1 MLQECGVT
9 KMPIIS
15 VIMTVY
21 NTDKKYFSE
30 AIDSIL
36 HQTYTDFE
44 FLIIDDGSSFDYSDL
59 TSITSDKRI
68 IYFKLSK
75 NVGIANA
82 RNFAIE
88 KAKGEFIA
96 FLDSDDVAFPERL
109 AHQINFF
116 ENNPGID
123 CVGSSYLI
131 IPEGRLCHN
140 PEKHNDIVLHLLL
153 TGCPFLHSSVMLRK
167 KIIAENKVLYKANYV
182 PAEDYAFWLDLIG
195 LCNFANIDETLVKFL
210 ENIVYYAL
218 LTVVI
223 IAALNKLGIATTSFL
238 AILGAAGLAVG
249 LALKDSLG
257 NFASGVMIVLFKPF
271 KVGDSVVAAGVS
283 GTVTEVTIFNTVFLT
298 ADNQKIIVPNS
309 SITSGSITN
318 VNANNTRRVDIV
330 VAISYEDSIKNA
342 KDVLTNIINSNPK
355 VLKDKGFG
363 ISVTD
368 LAETSVK
375 LGVNVWAK
383 SSDYGSLKAELLEEI
398 KIKFDEVGITI
409 PYSKNVYQ
417 QIKN

>member
-1 MLQECGVT
+1 M
-9 KMPIIS
+9 S
-15 VIMTVY
+15 
-21 NTDKKYFSE
+21 
-30 AIDSIL
+30 
-36 HQTYTDFE
+36 
-44 FLIIDDGSSFDYSDL
+44 
-59 TSITSDKRI
+59 
-68 IYFKLSK
+68 
-75 NVGIANA
+75 
-82 RNFAIE
+82 IE
-88 KAKGEFIA
+88 KNIEKVVDQNVEQITRDFKSFIPDNIVDIA
-96 FLDSDDVAFPERL
+96 IGYSISFVFALL
-109 AHQINFF
+109 IFF
-116 ENNPGID
+116 IGKWI
-123 CVGSSYLI
+123 S
-131 IPEGRLCHN
+131 
-140 PEKHNDIVLHLLL
+140 K
-153 TGCPFLHSSVMLRK
+153 SVVKILGKALRK
-167 KIIAENKVLYKANYV
+167 VGGV
-182 PAEDYAFWLDLIG
+182 
-195 LCNFANIDETLVKFL
+195 DETLVKFL

-271 KVGDSVVAAGVS
+271 KAGDSVVAGGVS

-330 VAISYEDSIKNA
+330 VAISYEYSIKNA

-355 VLKDKGFG
+355 VLKEKGFG

>member
-1 MLQECGVT
+1 M
-9 KMPIIS
+9 S
-15 VIMTVY
+15 
-21 NTDKKYFSE
+21 
-30 AIDSIL
+30 
-36 HQTYTDFE
+36 
-44 FLIIDDGSSFDYSDL
+44 
-59 TSITSDKRI
+59 
-68 IYFKLSK
+68 
-75 NVGIANA
+75 
-82 RNFAIE
+82 IE
-88 KAKGEFIA
+88 KNIEKVVDQNVEQITRDFKSFIPDNIVDIA
-96 FLDSDDVAFPERL
+96 IGYSISFVFALL
-109 AHQINFF
+109 IFF
-116 ENNPGID
+116 IGKWI
-123 CVGSSYLI
+123 S
-131 IPEGRLCHN
+131 
-140 PEKHNDIVLHLLL
+140 K
-153 TGCPFLHSSVMLRK
+153 SVVKILGKALRK
-167 KIIAENKVLYKANYV
+167 VGGV
-182 PAEDYAFWLDLIG
+182 
-195 LCNFANIDETLVKFL
+195 DETLVKFL

-271 KVGDSVVAAGVS
+271 KAGDSVVAGGVS

-330 VAISYEDSIKNA
+330 VAISYEDNIKNV
-342 KDVLTNIINSNPK
+342 KEVLTNIINSNPK
-355 VLKDKGFG
+355 VLQEKGFG

-409 PYSKNVYQ
+409 PYPKNVYQ

>member
-1 MLQECGVT
+1 M
-9 KMPIIS
+9 S
-15 VIMTVY
+15 
-21 NTDKKYFSE
+21 
-30 AIDSIL
+30 
-36 HQTYTDFE
+36 
-44 FLIIDDGSSFDYSDL
+44 
-59 TSITSDKRI
+59 
-68 IYFKLSK
+68 
-75 NVGIANA
+75 
-82 RNFAIE
+82 IE
-88 KAKGEFIA
+88 KNIEKVVDQNVEQITRDFKSFIPDNIVEIA
-96 FLDSDDVAFPERL
+96 IGYSISFVFALL
-109 AHQINFF
+109 IFF
-116 ENNPGID
+116 IGKWI
-123 CVGSSYLI
+123 S
-131 IPEGRLCHN
+131 
-140 PEKHNDIVLHLLL
+140 K
-153 TGCPFLHSSVMLRK
+153 SVVKILGKALRK
-167 KIIAENKVLYKANYV
+167 VGGV
-182 PAEDYAFWLDLIG
+182 
-195 LCNFANIDETLVKFL
+195 DETLVKFL

-271 KVGDSVVAAGVS
+271 KAGDSVVAGGVS

-330 VAISYEDSIKNA
+330 VAISYEDNIKNA

>member
-1 MLQECGVT
+1 M
-9 KMPIIS
+9 S
-15 VIMTVY
+15 
-21 NTDKKYFSE
+21 
-30 AIDSIL
+30 
-36 HQTYTDFE
+36 
-44 FLIIDDGSSFDYSDL
+44 
-59 TSITSDKRI
+59 
-68 IYFKLSK
+68 
-75 NVGIANA
+75 
-82 RNFAIE
+82 IE
-88 KAKGEFIA
+88 KNIEKVVDQNVEQITRDFKSFIPDNIVEIA
-96 FLDSDDVAFPERL
+96 IGYSISFVFALL
-109 AHQINFF
+109 IFF
-116 ENNPGID
+116 IGKWI
-123 CVGSSYLI
+123 S
-131 IPEGRLCHN
+131 
-140 PEKHNDIVLHLLL
+140 K
-153 TGCPFLHSSVMLRK
+153 SVVKILGKALRK
-167 KIIAENKVLYKANYV
+167 VGGV
-182 PAEDYAFWLDLIG
+182 
-195 LCNFANIDETLVKFL
+195 DETLVKFL

-271 KVGDSVVAAGVS
+271 KAGDSVVAGGVS

-330 VAISYEDSIKNA
+330 VAISYEDNIKNV
-342 KDVLTNIINSNPK
+342 KEVLTNIINSNPK

>member
-1 MLQECGVT
+1 M
-9 KMPIIS
+9 S
-15 VIMTVY
+15 
-21 NTDKKYFSE
+21 
-30 AIDSIL
+30 
-36 HQTYTDFE
+36 
-44 FLIIDDGSSFDYSDL
+44 
-59 TSITSDKRI
+59 
-68 IYFKLSK
+68 
-75 NVGIANA
+75 
-82 RNFAIE
+82 IE
-88 KAKGEFIA
+88 KNIEKVVDQNVEQITRDFKSFIPDNIVEIA
-96 FLDSDDVAFPERL
+96 IGYSISFVFALL
-109 AHQINFF
+109 IFF
-116 ENNPGID
+116 FFFWI
-123 CVGSSYLI
+123 S
-131 IPEGRLCHN
+131 
-140 PEKHNDIVLHLLL
+140 K
-153 TGCPFLHSSVMLRK
+153 SVVKILGKALRK
-167 KIIAENKVLYKANYV
+167 VGGV
-182 PAEDYAFWLDLIG
+182 
-195 LCNFANIDETLVKFL
+195 DETLVKFL

-271 KVGDSVVAAGVS
+271 KAGDSVVAGGVS

>member
-1 MLQECGVT
+1 M
-9 KMPIIS
+9 S
-15 VIMTVY
+15 
-21 NTDKKYFSE
+21 
-30 AIDSIL
+30 
-36 HQTYTDFE
+36 
-44 FLIIDDGSSFDYSDL
+44 
-59 TSITSDKRI
+59 
-68 IYFKLSK
+68 
-75 NVGIANA
+75 
-82 RNFAIE
+82 IE
-88 KAKGEFIA
+88 KNIEKVVDQNVEQITRDFKSFIPDNIVDIA
-96 FLDSDDVAFPERL
+96 IGYSISFVFALL
-109 AHQINFF
+109 IFF
-116 ENNPGID
+116 IGKWI
-123 CVGSSYLI
+123 S
-131 IPEGRLCHN
+131 
-140 PEKHNDIVLHLLL
+140 K
-153 TGCPFLHSSVMLRK
+153 SVVKILGKALRK
-167 KIIAENKVLYKANYV
+167 VGGV
-182 PAEDYAFWLDLIG
+182 
-195 LCNFANIDETLVKFL
+195 DETLVKFL

-271 KVGDSVVAAGVS
+271 KAGDSVVAGGVS

-398 KIKFDEVGITI
+398 KMQFDEVGITI

>member
-1 MLQECGVT
+1 M
-9 KMPIIS
+9 S
-15 VIMTVY
+15 
-21 NTDKKYFSE
+21 
-30 AIDSIL
+30 
-36 HQTYTDFE
+36 
-44 FLIIDDGSSFDYSDL
+44 
-59 TSITSDKRI
+59 
-68 IYFKLSK
+68 
-75 NVGIANA
+75 
-82 RNFAIE
+82 IE
-88 KAKGEFIA
+88 KNIEKVVDQNVEQITRDFKSFIPDNIVEIA
-96 FLDSDDVAFPERL
+96 IGYSISFVFALL
-109 AHQINFF
+109 IFF
-116 ENNPGID
+116 IGKWI
-123 CVGSSYLI
+123 S
-131 IPEGRLCHN
+131 
-140 PEKHNDIVLHLLL
+140 K
-153 TGCPFLHSSVMLRK
+153 SVVKILGKALRK
-167 KIIAENKVLYKANYV
+167 VGGV
-182 PAEDYAFWLDLIG
+182 
-195 LCNFANIDETLVKFL
+195 DETLVKFL

-271 KVGDSVVAAGVS
+271 KAGDSVVVGGVS

>member
-1 MLQECGVT
+1 M
-9 KMPIIS
+9 S
-15 VIMTVY
+15 
-21 NTDKKYFSE
+21 
-30 AIDSIL
+30 
-36 HQTYTDFE
+36 
-44 FLIIDDGSSFDYSDL
+44 
-59 TSITSDKRI
+59 
-68 IYFKLSK
+68 
-75 NVGIANA
+75 
-82 RNFAIE
+82 IE
-88 KAKGEFIA
+88 KNIEKVVDQNVEQITRDFKSFIPDNIVDIA
-96 FLDSDDVAFPERL
+96 IGYSISFVFALL
-109 AHQINFF
+109 IFF
-116 ENNPGID
+116 IGKWI
-123 CVGSSYLI
+123 S
-131 IPEGRLCHN
+131 
-140 PEKHNDIVLHLLL
+140 K
-153 TGCPFLHSSVMLRK
+153 SVVKILGKALRK
-167 KIIAENKVLYKANYV
+167 VGGV
-182 PAEDYAFWLDLIG
+182 
-195 LCNFANIDETLVKFL
+195 DETLVKFL

-271 KVGDSVVAAGVS
+271 RVGDFVTAGGVS

>member
-1 MLQECGVT
+1 M
-9 KMPIIS
+9 S
-15 VIMTVY
+15 
-21 NTDKKYFSE
+21 
-30 AIDSIL
+30 
-36 HQTYTDFE
+36 
-44 FLIIDDGSSFDYSDL
+44 
-59 TSITSDKRI
+59 
-68 IYFKLSK
+68 
-75 NVGIANA
+75 
-82 RNFAIE
+82 IE
-88 KAKGEFIA
+88 KNIEKVVDQNVEQITRDFKSFIPDNIVDIA
-96 FLDSDDVAFPERL
+96 IGYSISFVFALL
-109 AHQINFF
+109 IFF
-116 ENNPGID
+116 IGKWI
-123 CVGSSYLI
+123 S
-131 IPEGRLCHN
+131 
-140 PEKHNDIVLHLLL
+140 K
-153 TGCPFLHSSVMLRK
+153 SVVKILGKALRK
-167 KIIAENKVLYKANYV
+167 V
-182 PAEDYAFWLDLIG
+182 G
-195 LCNFANIDETLVKFL
+195 GIDETLVKFL

-271 KVGDSVVAAGVS
+271 KAGDSVVAGGVS

-398 KIKFDEVGITI
+398 KTKFDEVGITI
-409 PYSKNVYQ
+409 PYPKNVYQ

>member
-1 MLQECGVT
+1 M
-9 KMPIIS
+9 S
-15 VIMTVY
+15 
-21 NTDKKYFSE
+21 
-30 AIDSIL
+30 
-36 HQTYTDFE
+36 
-44 FLIIDDGSSFDYSDL
+44 
-59 TSITSDKRI
+59 
-68 IYFKLSK
+68 
-75 NVGIANA
+75 
-82 RNFAIE
+82 IE
-88 KAKGEFIA
+88 KNIEKVVDQNVEQITRDFKSFIPDNIVDIA
-96 FLDSDDVAFPERL
+96 IGYSISFVFALL
-109 AHQINFF
+109 IFF
-116 ENNPGID
+116 IGKWI
-123 CVGSSYLI
+123 S
-131 IPEGRLCHN
+131 
-140 PEKHNDIVLHLLL
+140 K
-153 TGCPFLHSSVMLRK
+153 SVVKILGKALRK
-167 KIIAENKVLYKANYV
+167 VGGV
-182 PAEDYAFWLDLIG
+182 
-195 LCNFANIDETLVKFL
+195 DETLVKFL

-271 KVGDSVVAAGVS
+271 KAGDSVVAGGVS

-330 VAISYEDSIKNA
+330 VAISYEDNIKNV
-342 KDVLTNIINSNPK
+342 KEVLTNIINSNPK

-375 LGVNVWAK
+375 LGVNAWAK

>member
-1 MLQECGVT
+1 M
-9 KMPIIS
+9 S
-15 VIMTVY
+15 
-21 NTDKKYFSE
+21 
-30 AIDSIL
+30 
-36 HQTYTDFE
+36 
-44 FLIIDDGSSFDYSDL
+44 
-59 TSITSDKRI
+59 
-68 IYFKLSK
+68 
-75 NVGIANA
+75 
-82 RNFAIE
+82 IE
-88 KAKGEFIA
+88 KNIEKVVDQNVEQITRDFKSFIPDNIVDIA
-96 FLDSDDVAFPERL
+96 IGYSISFVFALL
-109 AHQINFF
+109 IFF
-116 ENNPGID
+116 IGKWI
-123 CVGSSYLI
+123 S
-131 IPEGRLCHN
+131 
-140 PEKHNDIVLHLLL
+140 K
-153 TGCPFLHSSVMLRK
+153 SVVKILGKALRK
-167 KIIAENKVLYKANYV
+167 VGGV
-182 PAEDYAFWLDLIG
+182 
-195 LCNFANIDETLVKFL
+195 DETLVKFL

-271 KVGDSVVAAGVS
+271 KAGDSVVAGGVS

-355 VLKDKGFG
+355 VLKEKGFG

-409 PYSKNVYQ
+409 PYPKNVYQ

>member
-1 MLQECGVT
+1 M
-9 KMPIIS
+9 S
-15 VIMTVY
+15 
-21 NTDKKYFSE
+21 
-30 AIDSIL
+30 
-36 HQTYTDFE
+36 
-44 FLIIDDGSSFDYSDL
+44 
-59 TSITSDKRI
+59 
-68 IYFKLSK
+68 
-75 NVGIANA
+75 
-82 RNFAIE
+82 IE
-88 KAKGEFIA
+88 KNIEKVVDQNVEQITRDFKSFIPDNIVEIA
-96 FLDSDDVAFPERL
+96 IGYSISFVFALL
-109 AHQINFF
+109 IFF
-116 ENNPGID
+116 IGKWI
-123 CVGSSYLI
+123 S
-131 IPEGRLCHN
+131 
-140 PEKHNDIVLHLLL
+140 K
-153 TGCPFLHSSVMLRK
+153 SVVKILGKALRK
-167 KIIAENKVLYKANYV
+167 VGGV
-182 PAEDYAFWLDLIG
+182 
-195 LCNFANIDETLVKFL
+195 DETLVKFL

-271 KVGDSVVAAGVS
+271 KAGDSVVAGGVS

-318 VNANNTRRVDIV
+318 VNTNNTRRVDIV

>member
-1 MLQECGVT
+1 M
-9 KMPIIS
+9 S
-15 VIMTVY
+15 
-21 NTDKKYFSE
+21 
-30 AIDSIL
+30 
-36 HQTYTDFE
+36 
-44 FLIIDDGSSFDYSDL
+44 
-59 TSITSDKRI
+59 
-68 IYFKLSK
+68 
-75 NVGIANA
+75 
-82 RNFAIE
+82 IE
-88 KAKGEFIA
+88 KNIEKVVDQNVEQITRDFKSFIPDNIVEIA
-96 FLDSDDVAFPERL
+96 IGYSISFVFALL
-109 AHQINFF
+109 IFF
-116 ENNPGID
+116 IGKWI
-123 CVGSSYLI
+123 S
-131 IPEGRLCHN
+131 
-140 PEKHNDIVLHLLL
+140 K
-153 TGCPFLHSSVMLRK
+153 SVVKILGKALRK
-167 KIIAENKVLYKANYV
+167 VGGV
-182 PAEDYAFWLDLIG
+182 
-195 LCNFANIDETLVKFL
+195 DETLVKFL
-210 ENIVYYAL
+210 ESIVYYAL

-271 KVGDSVVAAGVS
+271 KAGDSVVAGGVS

>member
-1 MLQECGVT
+1 M
-9 KMPIIS
+9 S
-15 VIMTVY
+15 
-21 NTDKKYFSE
+21 
-30 AIDSIL
+30 
-36 HQTYTDFE
+36 
-44 FLIIDDGSSFDYSDL
+44 
-59 TSITSDKRI
+59 
-68 IYFKLSK
+68 
-75 NVGIANA
+75 
-82 RNFAIE
+82 IE
-88 KAKGEFIA
+88 KNIEKVVDQNVEQITRDFKSFIPDNIVDIA
-96 FLDSDDVAFPERL
+96 IGYSISFVFALL
-109 AHQINFF
+109 IFF
-116 ENNPGID
+116 IGKWI
-123 CVGSSYLI
+123 S
-131 IPEGRLCHN
+131 
-140 PEKHNDIVLHLLL
+140 K
-153 TGCPFLHSSVMLRK
+153 SVVKILGKALRK
-167 KIIAENKVLYKANYV
+167 VGGV
-182 PAEDYAFWLDLIG
+182 
-195 LCNFANIDETLVKFL
+195 DETLVKFL

-271 KVGDSVVAAGVS
+271 KAGDSVFAGGVS

-318 VNANNTRRVDIV
+318 INANDTRRVDIV

>member
-1 MLQECGVT
+1 M
-9 KMPIIS
+9 S
-15 VIMTVY
+15 
-21 NTDKKYFSE
+21 
-30 AIDSIL
+30 
-36 HQTYTDFE
+36 
-44 FLIIDDGSSFDYSDL
+44 
-59 TSITSDKRI
+59 
-68 IYFKLSK
+68 
-75 NVGIANA
+75 
-82 RNFAIE
+82 IE
-88 KAKGEFIA
+88 KNIEKVVDQNVEQITRDFKSFIPDNIVEIA
-96 FLDSDDVAFPERL
+96 IGYSISFVFALL
-109 AHQINFF
+109 IFF
-116 ENNPGID
+116 IGKWI
-123 CVGSSYLI
+123 S
-131 IPEGRLCHN
+131 
-140 PEKHNDIVLHLLL
+140 K
-153 TGCPFLHSSVMLRK
+153 SVVKILGKALRK
-167 KIIAENKVLYKANYV
+167 VGGV
-182 PAEDYAFWLDLIG
+182 
-195 LCNFANIDETLVKFL
+195 DETLVKFL

-271 KVGDSVVAAGVS
+271 KAGDSVVAGGVS

-330 VAISYEDSIKNA
+330 VAISYEDNIKNV
-342 KDVLTNIINSNPK
+342 KEVLTNIINSNPK

-375 LGVNVWAK
+375 LGVNVWTK

>member
-1 MLQECGVT
+1 M
-9 KMPIIS
+9 S
-15 VIMTVY
+15 
-21 NTDKKYFSE
+21 
-30 AIDSIL
+30 
-36 HQTYTDFE
+36 
-44 FLIIDDGSSFDYSDL
+44 
-59 TSITSDKRI
+59 
-68 IYFKLSK
+68 
-75 NVGIANA
+75 
-82 RNFAIE
+82 IE
-88 KAKGEFIA
+88 KNIEKVVDQNVEQITRDFKSFIPDNIVDIA
-96 FLDSDDVAFPERL
+96 IGYSISFVFALL
-109 AHQINFF
+109 IFF
-116 ENNPGID
+116 IGKWI
-123 CVGSSYLI
+123 S
-131 IPEGRLCHN
+131 
-140 PEKHNDIVLHLLL
+140 K
-153 TGCPFLHSSVMLRK
+153 SVVKILGKALRK
-167 KIIAENKVLYKANYV
+167 VGGV
-182 PAEDYAFWLDLIG
+182 
-195 LCNFANIDETLVKFL
+195 DETLVKFL

-271 KVGDSVVAAGVS
+271 KAGDSVVAGGVS

-398 KIKFDEVGITI
+398 KVKFDEVGITI

>member
-1 MLQECGVT
+1 M
-9 KMPIIS
+9 S
-15 VIMTVY
+15 
-21 NTDKKYFSE
+21 
-30 AIDSIL
+30 
-36 HQTYTDFE
+36 
-44 FLIIDDGSSFDYSDL
+44 
-59 TSITSDKRI
+59 
-68 IYFKLSK
+68 
-75 NVGIANA
+75 
-82 RNFAIE
+82 IE
-88 KAKGEFIA
+88 KNIEKVVDQNVEQITRDFQSFIPDNIVDIA
-96 FLDSDDVAFPERL
+96 IGYSISFVFALL
-109 AHQINFF
+109 IFF
-116 ENNPGID
+116 IGKWI
-123 CVGSSYLI
+123 S
-131 IPEGRLCHN
+131 
-140 PEKHNDIVLHLLL
+140 K
-153 TGCPFLHSSVMLRK
+153 SVVKILGKALRK
-167 KIIAENKVLYKANYV
+167 VGGV
-182 PAEDYAFWLDLIG
+182 
-195 LCNFANIDETLVKFL
+195 DETLVKFL

-249 LALKDSLG
+249 LAFKDSLG

-271 KVGDSVVAAGVS
+271 KDGDSVVAAGVS

-318 VNANNTRRVDIV
+318 VNANDTRRVDIV

>member
-1 MLQECGVT
+1 M
-9 KMPIIS
+9 S
-15 VIMTVY
+15 
-21 NTDKKYFSE
+21 
-30 AIDSIL
+30 
-36 HQTYTDFE
+36 
-44 FLIIDDGSSFDYSDL
+44 
-59 TSITSDKRI
+59 
-68 IYFKLSK
+68 
-75 NVGIANA
+75 
-82 RNFAIE
+82 IE
-88 KAKGEFIA
+88 KNIEKVVDQNVEQITRDFKSFIPDNIVEIA
-96 FLDSDDVAFPERL
+96 IGYSISFVFALL
-109 AHQINFF
+109 IFF
-116 ENNPGID
+116 IGKWI
-123 CVGSSYLI
+123 S
-131 IPEGRLCHN
+131 
-140 PEKHNDIVLHLLL
+140 K
-153 TGCPFLHSSVMLRK
+153 SVVKILGKALRK
-167 KIIAENKVLYKANYV
+167 VGGV
-182 PAEDYAFWLDLIG
+182 
-195 LCNFANIDETLVKFL
+195 DETLVKFL

-271 KVGDSVVAAGVS
+271 KAGDSVVAGGVS

-383 SSDYGSLKAELLEEI
+383 SSDYGFLKAELLEEI

>member
-1 MLQECGVT
+1 M
-9 KMPIIS
+9 S
-15 VIMTVY
+15 
-21 NTDKKYFSE
+21 
-30 AIDSIL
+30 
-36 HQTYTDFE
+36 
-44 FLIIDDGSSFDYSDL
+44 
-59 TSITSDKRI
+59 
-68 IYFKLSK
+68 
-75 NVGIANA
+75 
-82 RNFAIE
+82 IE
-88 KAKGEFIA
+88 KNIEKVVDQNVEQITRDFKSFIPDNIVDIA
-96 FLDSDDVAFPERL
+96 IGYSISFVFALL
-109 AHQINFF
+109 IFF
-116 ENNPGID
+116 IGKWI
-123 CVGSSYLI
+123 S
-131 IPEGRLCHN
+131 
-140 PEKHNDIVLHLLL
+140 K
-153 TGCPFLHSSVMLRK
+153 SVVKILGKALRK
-167 KIIAENKVLYKANYV
+167 VGGV
-182 PAEDYAFWLDLIG
+182 
-195 LCNFANIDETLVKFL
+195 DETLVKFL

-271 KVGDSVVAAGVS
+271 KAGDSVVAGGVS

-330 VAISYEDSIKNA
+330 VAISYEDNIKNV
-342 KDVLTNIINSNPK
+342 KEVLTNIINSNPK
-355 VLKDKGFG
+355 VIQEKGFG

>member
-1 MLQECGVT
+1 M
-9 KMPIIS
+9 S
-15 VIMTVY
+15 
-21 NTDKKYFSE
+21 
-30 AIDSIL
+30 
-36 HQTYTDFE
+36 
-44 FLIIDDGSSFDYSDL
+44 
-59 TSITSDKRI
+59 
-68 IYFKLSK
+68 
-75 NVGIANA
+75 
-82 RNFAIE
+82 IE
-88 KAKGEFIA
+88 KNIEKVVDQNVEQITRDFKSFIPDNIVEIA
-96 FLDSDDVAFPERL
+96 IGYSISFVFALL
-109 AHQINFF
+109 IFF
-116 ENNPGID
+116 IGKWI
-123 CVGSSYLI
+123 S
-131 IPEGRLCHN
+131 
-140 PEKHNDIVLHLLL
+140 K
-153 TGCPFLHSSVMLRK
+153 SVVNILGKALRK
-167 KIIAENKVLYKANYV
+167 VGGV
-182 PAEDYAFWLDLIG
+182 
-195 LCNFANIDETLVKFL
+195 DETLVKFL

-271 KVGDSVVAAGVS
+271 KAGDSVVAGGVS

-318 VNANNTRRVDIV
+318 VNANDTRRVDIV

>member
-1 MLQECGVT
+1 M
-9 KMPIIS
+9 S
-15 VIMTVY
+15 
-21 NTDKKYFSE
+21 
-30 AIDSIL
+30 
-36 HQTYTDFE
+36 
-44 FLIIDDGSSFDYSDL
+44 
-59 TSITSDKRI
+59 
-68 IYFKLSK
+68 
-75 NVGIANA
+75 
-82 RNFAIE
+82 IE
-88 KAKGEFIA
+88 KNIEKVVDQNVEQITRDFKSFIPDNIVEIA
-96 FLDSDDVAFPERL
+96 IGYSISFVFALL
-109 AHQINFF
+109 IFF
-116 ENNPGID
+116 IGKWI
-123 CVGSSYLI
+123 S
-131 IPEGRLCHN
+131 
-140 PEKHNDIVLHLLL
+140 K
-153 TGCPFLHSSVMLRK
+153 SVVKILGKALRK
-167 KIIAENKVLYKANYV
+167 VGGV
-182 PAEDYAFWLDLIG
+182 
-195 LCNFANIDETLVKFL
+195 DETLVKFL

-271 KVGDSVVAAGVS
+271 KAGDSVVAGGVS

-330 VAISYEDSIKNA
+330 VAISYEDNIKNV
-342 KDVLTNIINSNPK
+342 KEVLTNIINSNPK
-355 VLKDKGFG
+355 VLQEKGFG

-383 SSDYGSLKAELLEEI
+383 SSDCGSLKAELLEEI
-398 KIKFDEVGITI
+398 KIKFDEFGITI
-409 PYSKNVYQ
+409 PYFKNAYQ

>member
-1 MLQECGVT
+1 M
-9 KMPIIS
+9 S
-15 VIMTVY
+15 
-21 NTDKKYFSE
+21 
-30 AIDSIL
+30 
-36 HQTYTDFE
+36 
-44 FLIIDDGSSFDYSDL
+44 
-59 TSITSDKRI
+59 
-68 IYFKLSK
+68 
-75 NVGIANA
+75 
-82 RNFAIE
+82 IE
-88 KAKGEFIA
+88 KNIEKVVDQNVEQITRDFKSFIPDNIVEIA
-96 FLDSDDVAFPERL
+96 IGYSISFVFALL
-109 AHQINFF
+109 IFF
-116 ENNPGID
+116 IGKWI
-123 CVGSSYLI
+123 S
-131 IPEGRLCHN
+131 
-140 PEKHNDIVLHLLL
+140 K
-153 TGCPFLHSSVMLRK
+153 SVVKILGKALRK
-167 KIIAENKVLYKANYV
+167 VGGV
-182 PAEDYAFWLDLIG
+182 
-195 LCNFANIDETLVKFL
+195 DETLVKFL

-271 KVGDSVVAAGVS
+271 KVGDSVVVGGVS
-283 GTVTEVTIFNTVFLT
+283 GTVTEVAIFNTVFLT

>member
-1 MLQECGVT
+1 M
-9 KMPIIS
+9 S
-15 VIMTVY
+15 
-21 NTDKKYFSE
+21 
-30 AIDSIL
+30 
-36 HQTYTDFE
+36 
-44 FLIIDDGSSFDYSDL
+44 
-59 TSITSDKRI
+59 
-68 IYFKLSK
+68 
-75 NVGIANA
+75 
-82 RNFAIE
+82 IE
-88 KAKGEFIA
+88 KNIEKVVDQNVEQITRDFKSFIPDNIVEIA
-96 FLDSDDVAFPERL
+96 IGYSISFVFALL
-109 AHQINFF
+109 IFF
-116 ENNPGID
+116 IGKWI
-123 CVGSSYLI
+123 S
-131 IPEGRLCHN
+131 
-140 PEKHNDIVLHLLL
+140 K
-153 TGCPFLHSSVMLRK
+153 SVVKILGKALRK
-167 KIIAENKVLYKANYV
+167 VGGV
-182 PAEDYAFWLDLIG
+182 
-195 LCNFANIDETLVKFL
+195 DETLVKFL

-271 KVGDSVVAAGVS
+271 KAGDSVVAGGVS

-375 LGVNVWAK
+375 LGVNVWTK

>member
-1 MLQECGVT
+1 M
-9 KMPIIS
+9 S
-15 VIMTVY
+15 
-21 NTDKKYFSE
+21 
-30 AIDSIL
+30 
-36 HQTYTDFE
+36 
-44 FLIIDDGSSFDYSDL
+44 
-59 TSITSDKRI
+59 
-68 IYFKLSK
+68 
-75 NVGIANA
+75 
-82 RNFAIE
+82 IE
-88 KAKGEFIA
+88 KNIEKVVDQNVEQITRDFKSFIPDNIVDIA
-96 FLDSDDVAFPERL
+96 IGYSISFVFALL
-109 AHQINFF
+109 IFF
-116 ENNPGID
+116 IGKWI
-123 CVGSSYLI
+123 S
-131 IPEGRLCHN
+131 
-140 PEKHNDIVLHLLL
+140 K
-153 TGCPFLHSSVMLRK
+153 SVVKILGKALRK
-167 KIIAENKVLYKANYV
+167 VGGV
-182 PAEDYAFWLDLIG
+182 
-195 LCNFANIDETLVKFL
+195 DETLVKFL

-271 KVGDSVVAAGVS
+271 KAGDSVVAGGVS

-409 PYSKNVYQ
+409 PYSKNVYH

>member
-1 MLQECGVT
+1 M
-9 KMPIIS
+9 S
-15 VIMTVY
+15 
-21 NTDKKYFSE
+21 
-30 AIDSIL
+30 
-36 HQTYTDFE
+36 
-44 FLIIDDGSSFDYSDL
+44 
-59 TSITSDKRI
+59 
-68 IYFKLSK
+68 
-75 NVGIANA
+75 
-82 RNFAIE
+82 IE
-88 KAKGEFIA
+88 KNIEKVVDQNVEQITRDFKSFIPDNIVEIA
-96 FLDSDDVAFPERL
+96 IGYSISFVFALL
-109 AHQINFF
+109 IFF
-116 ENNPGID
+116 IGKWI
-123 CVGSSYLI
+123 S
-131 IPEGRLCHN
+131 
-140 PEKHNDIVLHLLL
+140 K
-153 TGCPFLHSSVMLRK
+153 SVVKILGKALRK
-167 KIIAENKVLYKANYV
+167 VGGV
-182 PAEDYAFWLDLIG
+182 
-195 LCNFANIDETLVKFL
+195 DETLVKFL

-271 KVGDSVVAAGVS
+271 KAGDSVVAGGVS

-318 VNANNTRRVDIV
+318 VNANDTRRVDIV
-330 VAISYEDSIKNA
+330 VAIYYEDSIKNA

>member
-1 MLQECGVT
+1 M
-9 KMPIIS
+9 S
-15 VIMTVY
+15 
-21 NTDKKYFSE
+21 
-30 AIDSIL
+30 
-36 HQTYTDFE
+36 
-44 FLIIDDGSSFDYSDL
+44 
-59 TSITSDKRI
+59 
-68 IYFKLSK
+68 
-75 NVGIANA
+75 
-82 RNFAIE
+82 IE
-88 KAKGEFIA
+88 KNIDKVVDQNVEQITRDFKSFIPDNIVEIA
-96 FLDSDDVAFPERL
+96 IGYSISFVFALL
-109 AHQINFF
+109 IFF
-116 ENNPGID
+116 IGKWI
-123 CVGSSYLI
+123 S
-131 IPEGRLCHN
+131 
-140 PEKHNDIVLHLLL
+140 K
-153 TGCPFLHSSVMLRK
+153 SVVKILGKALRK
-167 KIIAENKVLYKANYV
+167 VGGV
-182 PAEDYAFWLDLIG
+182 
-195 LCNFANIDETLVKFL
+195 DETLVKFL

-271 KVGDSVVAAGVS
+271 KAGDSVVAGGVS

>member
-1 MLQECGVT
+1 M
-9 KMPIIS
+9 S
-15 VIMTVY
+15 
-21 NTDKKYFSE
+21 
-30 AIDSIL
+30 
-36 HQTYTDFE
+36 
-44 FLIIDDGSSFDYSDL
+44 
-59 TSITSDKRI
+59 
-68 IYFKLSK
+68 
-75 NVGIANA
+75 
-82 RNFAIE
+82 IE
-88 KAKGEFIA
+88 KNIEKVVDQNVEQITRDFKSFIPDNIVEIA
-96 FLDSDDVAFPERL
+96 IGYSISFVFALL
-109 AHQINFF
+109 IFF
-116 ENNPGID
+116 IGKWI
-123 CVGSSYLI
+123 S
-131 IPEGRLCHN
+131 
-140 PEKHNDIVLHLLL
+140 K
-153 TGCPFLHSSVMLRK
+153 SVVKILGKALRK
-167 KIIAENKVLYKANYV
+167 VGGV
-182 PAEDYAFWLDLIG
+182 
-195 LCNFANIDETLVKFL
+195 DETLVKFL
-210 ENIVYYAL
+210 ENIVCYAL

-271 KVGDSVVAAGVS
+271 KAGDSVVAGGVS

>member
-1 MLQECGVT
+1 M
-9 KMPIIS
+9 S
-15 VIMTVY
+15 
-21 NTDKKYFSE
+21 
-30 AIDSIL
+30 
-36 HQTYTDFE
+36 
-44 FLIIDDGSSFDYSDL
+44 
-59 TSITSDKRI
+59 
-68 IYFKLSK
+68 
-75 NVGIANA
+75 
-82 RNFAIE
+82 IE
-88 KAKGEFIA
+88 KNIEKVVDQNVEQITRDFKSFIPDNIVEIA
-96 FLDSDDVAFPERL
+96 IGYSISFVFALL
-109 AHQINFF
+109 IFF
-116 ENNPGID
+116 IGKWI
-123 CVGSSYLI
+123 S
-131 IPEGRLCHN
+131 
-140 PEKHNDIVLHLLL
+140 K
-153 TGCPFLHSSVMLRK
+153 SVVKILGKALRK
-167 KIIAENKVLYKANYV
+167 VGGV
-182 PAEDYAFWLDLIG
+182 
-195 LCNFANIDETLVKFL
+195 DETLVKFL

-271 KVGDSVVAAGVS
+271 KAGDSVVAGGVS

-330 VAISYEDSIKNA
+330 VAISYEDNIKNV
-342 KDVLTNIINSNPK
+342 KEVLTNIINSNPK
-355 VLKDKGFG
+355 VLQEKGFG

-409 PYSKNVYQ
+409 PYPKNVYQ